1 MIFHLAFTRHVHM
14 KSEDVVA
21 DAPFQFPHA
30 TQLILTGNYT
40 MNIRSFI
47 DNLSRIFCLKNITHL
62 EISRNDQCLD
72 TLTILSHMPNVHT
85 LVIKAMLL
93 SEIHLLLDKQI
104 NNVDLVYN
112 NNVTNVQINGPLTLD
127 AARLLNNIFPR
138 MECLDI
144 CYTNKNLISIVRT
157 LLLNRINNSRLFK
170 LMVYDQNEMIEQL
183 KTMIDC
189 EKLLDDYQIERIP
202 VGLYIWW

>member
-1 MIFHLAFTRHVHM
+1 M
-14 KSEDVVA
+14 KSEHVVA

-62 EISRNDQCLD
+62 EVSRNNQCLD
-72 TLTILSHMPNVHT
+72 ILTILGHMPNVHT
-85 LVIKAMLL
+85 FVIEAMLL
-93 SEIHLLLDKQI
+93 SEIHLLLEKQI

-112 NNVTNVQINGPLTLD
+112 NNNNVTDLQIKHALTLD

-138 MECLDI
+138 MECLNI
-144 CYTNKNLISIVRT
+144 RCTNENLISIVRI
-157 LLLNRINNSRLFK
+157 LLLNRINNSRLFS
-170 LMVYDQNEMIEQL
+170 LIVNDENETIEQL

-189 EKLLDDYQIERIP
+189 EKLLDDYRIERIP
-202 VGLYIWW
+202 VGLYFWW

>member
-1 MIFHLAFTRHVHM
+1 MESKHV
-14 KSEDVVA
+14 VV

-40 MNIRSFI
+40 MNILSFI
-47 DNLSRIFCLKNITHL
+47 DNLSRIFRLKNITHL
-62 EISRNDQCLD
+62 EVSRNDQCLD
-72 TLTILSHMPNVHT
+72 ILTILLDHMPNVRT
-85 LVIKAMLL
+85 LVLETMLL

-112 NNVTNVQINGPLTLD
+112 NNVTNVIINGALTLD
-127 AARLLNNIFPR
+127 AARLLNNLFPR
-138 MECLDI
+138 MECLNI
-144 CYTNKNLISIVRT
+144 HGTIENLISIVRT
-157 LLLNRINNSRLFK
+157 LLLNRINNSRLFS
-170 LMVYDQNEMIEQL
+170 LMVDDRNEMIEQL

-202 VGLYIWW
+202 FRLHIWW